1 MYFSLYNRTDSNLSV
16 SKRHCMSSFKAVSL
30 FSNCGA
36 GDIGY
41 RQAGFN
47 FEVMAELEPSRL
59 EVCLLNHPGAVGISG
74 DIRETW
80 KNVVAEY
87 KKRAGDER
95 PALLC
100 ACPPCQG
107 MSSARAGKGHHDD
120 ATAGSKDARN
130 LLVTVV
136 VKVAK
141 KLKPSLIVV
150 ENVPAF
156 FSRKVYHPD
165 DHMPVAAANYLISE
179 LSKDYL
185 AFPLVSDLC
194 DFGIPQSRNRA
205 FLTLVRKD
213 VPSLADLIKY
223 GCAPFPA
230 ASHCQ
235 ITTNIKPISISEA
248 LSSYGLPSLDASNPT
263 SANATQFGGFHGV
276 PVWNSNVYSM
286 VAAIPINS
294 GRSAWQNDICLNCN
308 ATVLQNDA
316 VKCLQCNS
324 LLPRPIVREKDGAVR
339 LVRGFKS
346 SYRRMFA
353 DRPAATITTASGHI
367 GSDYTIHPNENRLLS
382 PLECALIQTFPH
394 DFNWGSALTKI
405 GSTHVREMIGEAV
418 PPKFTRAHGEIL
430 MSVLDG
436 KWRGAP
442 IDLDDMRCK
451 KGWRLLSAAA
461 KKDIRD
467 DPYSIFQKF
476 AKTKVRSGYSKT
488 KSNSVENTSAQ

>member
-1 MYFSLYNRTDSNLSV
+1 MI
-16 SKRHCMSSFKAVSL
+16 SFKAVSL

-59 EVCLLNHPGAVGISG
+59 EVCLLNHPGATGVSG

-80 KNVVAEY
+80 KKVIAEY
-87 KKRAGDER
+87 RKRAGDER

-120 ATAGSKDARN
+120 AIAGSKDDRN

-156 FSRKVYHPD
+156 FSRKVHHPTD
-165 DHMPVAAANYLISE
+165 YMPVSAANYLITE
-179 LSKDYL
+179 LSNEYL
-185 AFPLVSDLC
+185 AFPLITDLC

-213 VPSLADLIKY
+213 VAGLADMIKY
-223 GCAPFPA
+223 GCAPFPV

-235 ITTNIKPISISEA
+235 VTTNLRPISIGEA
-248 LSSYGLPSLDASNPT
+248 LLSYGLPPLDASDPIK
-263 SANATQFGGFHGV
+263 ANAVQYGGFHGV
-276 PVWNSNVYSM
+276 PVWNPRVYSM
-286 VAAIPINS
+286 VAAIPFNS
-294 GRSAWQNDICLNCN
+294 GRSAWQNDVCLHCN
-308 ATVLQNDA
+308 INVAQNDA
-316 VKCLQCNS
+316 VKCPACDS
-324 LLPRPIVREKDGAVR
+324 ILPRPIVQEKNGGVR

-346 SYRRMFA
+346 SYRRMPS

-367 GSDYTIHPNENRLLS
+367 GSDYTIHPSENRLLS
-382 PLECALIQTFPH
+382 PLECALIQTFPN
-394 DFNWGSALTKI
+394 DFRWGDAITKI
-405 GSTHVREMIGEAV
+405 GTTHVREMIGEAV

-436 KWRGAP
+436 RWRGVP

-451 KGWRLLSAAA
+451 KGWRVLGAAA
-461 KKDIRD
+461 KKDMRE
-467 DPYSIFQKF
+467 DPYSAFQNFVRKKF
-476 AKTKVRSGYSKT
+476 LTVRSKKKNRSLDAIA
-488 KSNSVENTSAQ
+488 AQ